1 MNIFSFLLGNLKS
14 IGLGIWG
21 IFTLY
26 ILGKNSKLSKQND
39 SLKQEN
45 LAKEKELAI
54 KKEVLKIEENYKSTS
69 LSAAVNRVLSKRSK

>member
-26 ILGKNSKLSKQND
+26 ILGKNSKLSKKNDELNLDVKEQTKTIEIKDKVINVVQNTKPTD
-39 SLKQEN
+39 IGSN
-45 LAKEKELAI
+45 I
-54 KKEVLKIEENYKSTS
+54 KRMRNKKL
-69 LSAAVNRVLSKRSK
+69 